1 MLDSALRWF
10 SSARSAWSA
19 ERHLPWVVFGVG
31 LLGMYGPT
39 FYDLIR
45 LVWLSEQTSYGWIV
59 FILSIWLTWRK
70 WPEFDT
76 MEGARPLPAV
86 GWPLVVF
93 AGALYA
99 IGRSQGILLFEV
111 GSLMPMLMG
120 GLLTLRGYRQLK
132 AMWFPLFFMLFLVPL
147 PAPLIDAVT
156 QPMKIAVSYVTEQ
169 ILYRIG
175 YPISRT
181 GVMIQIGPYELLVA
195 DACAGL
201 NTLFTLEALGLLYL
215 NVVRHS
221 SVFRNIALAILIVP
235 ISFTANVFRV
245 MVLTLITYHFGDA
258 AGQGFLHEFAGM
270 VLFLTALTLIIVAD
284 SALRFGQGRMS
295 PKETP

>member
-1 MLDSALRWF
+1 MLETVLLRYRA
-10 SSARSAWSA
+10 ARSAWRA
-19 ERHLPWVVFGVG
+19 ELHLPWVVFGVG
-31 LLGMYGPT
+31 LLGLYGPT

-45 LVWLSEQTSYGWIV
+45 TVWLTEQQSYGWIV
-59 FILSIWLTWRK
+59 FLLSFWLTWRK
-70 WPEFDT
+70 WPELDS
-76 MEGARPLPAV
+76 MEGARPLPAL
-86 GWPLVVF
+86 GLPLIIL
-93 AGALYA
+93 ACALYA
-99 IGRSQGILLFEV
+99 VGRSQGILLFEV
-111 GSLMPMLMG
+111 GSLIPMLAG
-120 GLLTLRGYRQLK
+120 GLLMLRGPRQLK
-132 AMWFPLFFMLFLVPL
+132 AMWFPLFFMFFFVPL
-147 PAPLIDAVT
+147 PAPLGDAVT
-156 QPMKIAVSYVTEQ
+156 QPIKIAVSYGTEQ
-169 ILYRIG
+169 ILYAVG

-221 SVFRNIALAILIVP
+221 SVFRNITLAILIVP

-270 VLFLTALTLIIVAD
+270 VLFLTALTLIIAAD
-284 SALRFGQGRMS
+284 SALRFGHGRAA
-295 PKETP
+295 PKEAQ